1 MKLLRTSALAASL
14 VATLSCSSI
23 PMAEPKLSGSYG
35 SLLKSVTRRDAI
47 YQGLETRLF
56 LHAVRMTPELVRA
69 QAEMLSSMRSETP
82 ALAAE
87 RLTRMQADA
96 ALPTIFAITYMP
108 ELAWNDWDSK
118 NSVWRIAIEGCP
130 SGDAAPIKVER
141 FDPPFNA
148 EMYSLYPYL
157 DEYSSAYR
165 LQFPAEANCAH
176 PGLLIS
182 GALGRTELKWDGE

>member
-1 MKLLRTSALAASL
+1 
-14 VATLSCSSI
+14 
-23 PMAEPKLSGSYG
+23 
-35 SLLKSVTRRDAI
+35 
-47 YQGLETRLF
+47 
-56 LHAVRMTPELVRA
+56 MTPELVRA
-69 QAEMLSSMRSETP
+69 QAEMLSSMRAEPP
-82 ALAAE
+82 ALAAA
-87 RLTRMQADA
+87 RLSRMQADA
-96 ALPTIFAITYMP
+96 ALPTIFAVAYMP
-108 ELAWNDWDSK
+108 EPEWNDWDAK
-118 NSVWRIAIEGCP
+118 NSVWRVAIQGCP

-182 GALGRTELKWDGE
+182 GALGHTELKWDGE